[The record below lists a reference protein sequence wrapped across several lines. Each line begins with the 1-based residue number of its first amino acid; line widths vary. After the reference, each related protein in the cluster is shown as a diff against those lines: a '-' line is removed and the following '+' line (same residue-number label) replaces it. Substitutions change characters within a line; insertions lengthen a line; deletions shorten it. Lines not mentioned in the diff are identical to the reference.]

1 LKLAILII
9 IIKIKQGRGDAV
21 IVCLCR
27 AVSDRTIAREVANGA
42 RTPSELAARCGAGT
56 GCGACVPTLER
67 ICSRA
72 CGPDERSAC
81 DAASSTDAAA

>member
-1 LKLAILII
+1 M
-9 IIKIKQGRGDAV
+9 

-27 AVSDRTIAREVANGA
+27 AVSERTIAAKIAEGA
-42 RTPSELAARCGAGT
+42 RTPADLAARCGAGT
-56 GCGACVPTLER
+56 GCGACVASLER

-72 CGPDERSAC
+72 CGPDERAAC